1 MKSDQK
7 GQMVQTEKE
16 PMGSKV
22 LQEGSKLRK
31 LLIQKQEIF
40 LYPKGN
46 CQAPRERTQL
56 RTMDCF
62 IVREQSWGLIRKY
75 SLLVVKLG
83 GLKTWPKCIA
93 FYSFFYPPPPF
104 LTSPFL
110 SFFSIPFLFL
120 PLLPSILL
128 SSLPFI
134 KYLSTRNFGIAMNS
148 WLWFILSFLNRNVY
162 FCCFVPVSPLCWL
175 CNIKLVFLSSK
186 YF

>member
-62 IVREQSWGLIRKY
+62 IVREQSWGLIKKY

-93 FYSFFYPPPPF
+93 FYSFFYPPLLFSPLVSFLSFPFPFFSFPSSPPF
-104 LTSPFL
+104 SFLPFL
-110 SFFSIPFLFL
+110 SLNTCPHVSLELLWTHDCDSFFPSWTEMSIFVV
-120 PLLPSILL
+120 L
-128 SSLPFI
+128 S
-134 KYLSTRNFGIAMNS
+134 LSHHCVDYATSN
-148 WLWFILSFLNRNVY
+148 LY
-162 FCCFVPVSPLCWL
+162 F
-175 CNIKLVFLSSK
+175 
-186 YF
+186 